1 MIEKSTITS
10 TDWVKLFIFYIC
22 MIISRFIMVFTF
34 IKLLKTHSYGLSNSE
49 FWVLIWGGL
58 RGALG
63 LTLSLMVGIDKQL
76 PIRLREL
83 TVFYMSGTATLTL
96 LVNGTTCGALVNY
109 LGMVDDP

>member
-1 MIEKSTITS
+1 MLEKSTITS
-10 TDWVKLFIFYIC
+10 SDWVKLFIFYIC
-22 MIISRFIMVFTF
+22 MVLVRFVVVLTF
-34 IKLLKTHSYGLSNSE
+34 YKVLKNNGYGLSKAE

-63 LTLSLMVGIDKQL
+63 LTLALMVGVDTEL